1 MSGSARHT
9 ISREGLQANTFLPVI
24 TFSKDMFRHCT
35 FFIELP
41 CVGQCGAVAFG
52 VDGMMEYSSLM
63 PCALGQSGRH
73 LGVSR
78 GGSR

>member
-1 MSGSARHT
+1 MSASARHG
-9 ISREGLQANTFLPVI
+9 ISREGLQADTFLPII

-41 CVGQCGAVAFG
+41 CVGHCGAVAFG
-52 VDGMMEYSSLM
+52 VDSVMESSSLK
-63 PCALGQSGRH
+63 PCALGQSGRR